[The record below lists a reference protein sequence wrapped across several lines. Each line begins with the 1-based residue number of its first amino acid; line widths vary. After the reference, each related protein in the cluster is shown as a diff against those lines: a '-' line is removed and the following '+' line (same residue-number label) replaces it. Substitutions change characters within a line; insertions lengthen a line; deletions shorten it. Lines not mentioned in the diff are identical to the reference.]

1 MANAAALI
9 AGISFSN
16 SMVGI
21 VHGIGHAL
29 GAVCRIPH
37 GTAMNILLPHCMMYN
52 MDVCGERY
60 ADLLLYLA
68 GRKSM
73 PPHRK
78 RTGGSLHPV
87 YPQPFGGTSHT
98 VRPAS
103 ETLPGGSS

>member
-1 MANAAALI
+1 MTALRTIAGSLKKAVADGSDTDARIEMANAALM

-52 MDVCGERY
+52 MDVCGE
-60 ADLLLYLA
+60 
-68 GRKSM
+68 K
-73 PPHRK
+73 
-78 RTGGSLHPV
+78 
-87 YPQPFGGTSHT
+87 
-98 VRPAS
+98 
-103 ETLPGGSS
+103 